1 MKKVILI
8 LIVLMIIIVPFL
20 MNGSLGEKT
29 INIQDIDFHNIISIE
44 NNLKQII
51 KVGDLGEEE
60 AKKILLSLP
69 DLDWDKLNRYGRR
82 FKRDLVNWLRERDI
96 DDVDEISAL
105 IRILN
110 KFKAY
115 DNELLTRKL
124 ANIFI
129 EDKETFIK
137 ALALNK
143 GNLLELG
150 YAFFYLELYGE
161 EGGRYLTDDFNDIL
175 NSERLTKEEKLVGF
189 EFLEIIASCE
199 T

>member
-60 AKKILLSLP
+60 VKKILLSLP

>member
-1 MKKVILI
+1 
-8 LIVLMIIIVPFL
+8 

-60 AKKILLSLP
+60 VKKILLSLP

>member
-8 LIVLMIIIVPFL
+8 LIVLMIIKVPFL

-60 AKKILLSLP
+60 VKKILLSLP